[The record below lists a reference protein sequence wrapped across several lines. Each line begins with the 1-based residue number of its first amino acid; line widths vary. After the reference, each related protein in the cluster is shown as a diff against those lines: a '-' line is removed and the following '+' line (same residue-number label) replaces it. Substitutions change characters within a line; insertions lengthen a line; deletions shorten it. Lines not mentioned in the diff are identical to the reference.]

1 MNPLIDVY
9 DQTMGIFNSQILN
22 LSEGKQKMIQQKTE
36 VTGYFKVSFS
46 TSSFDLTLEVSHCID
61 SSRLITAVTGKI
73 LSSATC
79 AANPLSR
86 CFFLRMGGCWV

>member
-46 TSSFDLTLEVSHCID
+46 T
-61 SSRLITAVTGKI
+61 
-73 LSSATC
+73 
-79 AANPLSR
+79 
-86 CFFLRMGGCWV
+86 FFTFN